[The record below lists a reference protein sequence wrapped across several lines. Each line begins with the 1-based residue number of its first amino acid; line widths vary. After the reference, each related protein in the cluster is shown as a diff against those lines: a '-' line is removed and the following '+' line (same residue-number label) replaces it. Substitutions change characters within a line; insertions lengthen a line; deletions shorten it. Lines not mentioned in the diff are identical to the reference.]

1 MESIRNLLLVIS
13 NSEKVNVNSKASF
26 YVLLA
31 AFIILLI
38 ATESIIK
45 QTFVP
50 L

>member
-1 MESIRNLLLVIS
+1 MDSIRNLLLTIA
-13 NSEKVNVNSKASF
+13 NNEKVNVNPKASF

-38 ATESIIK
+38 AAESIIK

>member
-1 MESIRNLLLVIS
+1 MTSIRNLFFAIL
-13 NSEKVNVNSKASF
+13 NSEKLNLDTKASF
-26 YVLLA
+26 YILLV
-31 AFIILLI
+31 AFILLLI

>member
-1 MESIRNLLLVIS
+1 MDSIRNLLLTITT
-13 NSEKVNVNSKASF
+13 NERGNVNSKASF

-38 ATESIIK
+38 AAESIIK
-45 QTFVP
+45 QTFVA

>member
-1 MESIRNLLLVIS
+1 MESIRNLLLVIG
-13 NSEKVNVNSKASF
+13 NNEKVNVNSKASF
-26 YVLLA
+26 YILLA